1 MSTILIYPKTT
12 CEVGCEYCFSKPNE
26 KQEYDKEQ
34 MMIAV
39 KEEIRKD
46 RILNSGHDPTVVLHG
61 GEICFLPLV
70 DLEYFLKELEDIGIT
85 CGLQTSLMGM
95 TRDHVRLFKKY
106 KVKVGVSRDGPKELN
121 IMRGP
126 RNKEENLLYQEEL
139 INNLKILKEEG
150 LSWGNICILSKV
162 NASKENLPILL
173 NWIKTNKI
181 DGRFNAMFIPTFNDK
196 LSKWMLSCDELKN
209 AWIEISKVSIG
220 ENISNVDPTRDY
232 IESLLGYGTAS
243 CSTASRCDYVTT
255 VCITILGNGEISRCD
270 RCLQDGV
277 YLRSKEIKTTSRSDM
292 LEKTEC
298 AGCKYFKVCGGGC
311 PSEGIGGDFR
321 RKTYYCDAIYGT
333 FEYLE
338 KQLRGMFPNIV
349 LSIDDPNYKRNEP
362 FNWSR
367 NMQRGTRGGNILS
380 KDHSKNP
387 NKHEV
392 CKQSECRERGHVNT
406 PHGDHMN
413 HINR

>member
-26 KQEYDKEQ
+26 KQNYDKEK
-34 MMIAV
+34 MMVVI

-46 RILNSGHDPTVVLHG
+46 RISNKGHDPTVVLHG
-61 GEICFLPLV
+61 GEICFLPLI
-70 DLEYFLKELEDIGIT
+70 DLEYFLKELEDIGII

-106 KVKVGVSRDGPKELN
+106 KVRIGVSVDGPKELN
-121 IMRGP
+121 ILRGP
-126 RNKEENLLYQEEL
+126 RNEGRNREYQNEL
-139 INNLKILKEEG
+139 IENLKILKDEG
-150 LSWGNICILSKV
+150 LRWGTICVLSKA
-162 NASKENLPILL
+162 NASKENLPVLL
-173 NWIKTNKI
+173 NWIRENKI
-181 DGRFNAMFIPTFNDK
+181 EARFNAMFVPTFDLR

-209 AWIEISKVSIG
+209 AWIEISRVSIE
-220 ENISNVDPTRDY
+220 ENIPSIDPTRDY
-232 IESLLGYGTAS
+232 IESLLGYSTAS
-243 CSTASRCDYVTT
+243 CSTSSKCDYATT
-255 VCITILGNGEISRCD
+255 VCVTVLGNGEISRCD

-277 YLRSKEIKTTSRSDM
+277 YLRSKEKKSTSRSDM

-298 AGCKYFKVCGGGC
+298 SGCKYFNVCGGGC

-321 RKTYYCDAIYGT
+321 RKTYYCEAVYGV

-338 KQLRGMFPNIV
+338 KQLRGILPNIV
-349 LSIDDPNYKRNEP
+349 LSIDDPNYKKNEP

-367 NMQRGTRGGNILS
+367 NMQRGTRGS
-380 KDHSKNP
+380 SPRPQDSD
-387 NKHEV
+387 KHHLCE
-392 CKQSECRERGHVNT
+392 QSGECHDKGHANS

>member
-1 MSTILIYPKTT
+1 LSTILIYPKTT

-26 KQEYDKEQ
+26 KQEYDKEK
-34 MMIAV
+34 MMIAL

-46 RILNSGHDPTVVLHG
+46 RILNNGHDPTVVLHG
-61 GEICFLPLV
+61 GEICFLPLI
-70 DLEYFLKELEDIGIT
+70 DLEYFLKELEGIGIT

-95 TRDHVRLFKKY
+95 TRDHIRLFKKY
-106 KVKVGVSRDGPKELN
+106 GVKVGVSVDGPKELN
-121 IMRGP
+121 ILRGP
-126 RNKEENLLYQEEL
+126 RNEIQNQKYQDELISNLQILKDENLKFGT
-139 INNLKILKEEG
+139 I
-150 LSWGNICILSKV
+150 SILSKA

-173 NWIKTNKI
+173 EWIKDKKI
-181 DGRFNAMFIPTFNDK
+181 EGRFNAMFIPTFNSQ
-196 LSKWMLSCDELKN
+196 LSKWMLSCEELKN
-209 AWIEISKVSIG
+209 AWIEISKVSIK
-220 ENISNVDPTRDY
+220 ENLSNVDPTRDY
-232 IESLLGYGTAS
+232 IEALLGYNTAS
-243 CSTASRCDYVTT
+243 CSTSSRCDYATT
-255 VCITILGNGEISRCD
+255 VCITVLGNGEISRCD

-277 YLRSKEIKTTSRSDM
+277 YLRSREVKTTARSDI

-298 AGCKYFKVCGGGC
+298 AGCKYFKVCSGGC

-349 LSIDDPNYKRNEP
+349 LSMDDPNYKKNEP

-367 NMQRGTRGGNILS
+367 NMQRGTRGNVPP
-380 KDHSKNP
+380 KDHHNRLP
-387 NKHEV
+387 PT
-392 CKQSECRERGHVNT
+392 ECRENKGHVNT